1 MPIVWVRF
9 LCKIFSC
16 GIACMVAPTPL
27 WLLLD
32 SSLLYA
38 YKLQPTKKVLE
49 KKATF
54 SQLVMRF
61 TPHYLFKRSLLAQGI
76 SQRVSHGGGET
87 FPFQPR
93 TLRAT
98 LFYFFHVIKA
108 MSLLRR
114 GPSALSSS
122 LWQLIPCSNSVLLL
136 SFYQL

>member
-1 MPIVWVRF
+1 MQNILLWNCMHGSAYSPLAFVGLFVTIRLQVTTHKKSVGKESNFLSISYEIHSPLPIQKVT
-9 LCKIFSC
+9 
-16 GIACMVAPTPL
+16 ACSRHL
-27 WLLLD
+27 
-32 SSLLYA
+32 S
-38 YKLQPTKKVLE
+38 KG
-49 KKATF
+49 
-54 SQLVMRF
+54 F
-61 TPHYLFKRSLLAQGI
+61 TWWG
-76 SQRVSHGGGET
+76 VT

-108 MSLLRR
+108 LSSLRR